1 MDLARVLGLFVQ
13 GSASNWWG
21 LGCPAHCSGSLTVL
35 GLAFGFG
42 APFGF
47 LCAVIFFSTALLLP
61 LPRLPSLLTHLPCL
75 LHLLDLPPCAFEV
88 TCMSRWLL
96 TETIRS
102 LVDALRG
109 ALAELEADSGAEWEV
124 VEVLG

>member
-47 LCAVIFFSTALLLP
+47 LCAVIFFSTALFAPVAQAAFTPDPSP
-61 LPRLPSLLTHLPCL
+61 LSSSLTRP
-75 LHLLDLPPCAFEV
+75 A
-88 TCMSRWLL
+88 
-96 TETIRS
+96 
-102 LVDALRG
+102 ALRLRG
-109 ALAELEADSGAEWEV
+109 YLHEQVASH
-124 VEVLG
+124 

>member
-1 MDLARVLGLFVQ
+1 
-13 GSASNWWG
+13 
-21 LGCPAHCSGSLTVL
+21 
-35 GLAFGFG
+35 
-42 APFGF
+42 
-47 LCAVIFFSTALLLP
+47 
-61 LPRLPSLLTHLPCL
+61 
-75 LHLLDLPPCAFEV
+75 
-88 TCMSRWLL
+88 MSRWLL